1 MAPSERSAVPLE
13 DWLAERQR
21 RFYAAEGVSAFSGT
35 VPFRLSTSRA
45 TARLVLEAA
54 RRFARAVEKPKLRI
68 VDVGAG
74 SGRLAYHLRAIDPD
88 VSLVLTDASSAMCE
102 ALRAHPQLGGAT
114 VVHAP
119 AEDLGAALDVA
130 PDEALVVVGT
140 YLLDTLPHALVRADG
155 QRAFVDASGQLTFAP
170 AYVDAFTH
178 AYLARLR
185 HGAAFLPVGASQFVR
200 ALERQLTAPAL
211 LLVADKMATSIEA
224 AREGERPRLVQHGA
238 GASALVNLD
247 ALRRWLGWRGW
258 CQAPGGSDD
267 FVVGGTVLRGRV
279 PLDGLFDGAVH
290 PLDAQRVVS
299 ALRDAADVASR
310 ITTLPPDGDTLLE
323 LADALV
329 AAPHVA
335 SKDALGEW
343 LLTAAREAFVLPAD
357 DVPFHAGRVLLK
369 LGFAGAAVAC
379 FSTSLERHG
388 DATTTRLHRA
398 SALLGLGAREHALAD
413 VETVLSA
420 QPANPDALA
429 LRAAVFPSP

>member
-1 MAPSERSAVPLE
+1 MFRPLE

-21 RFYAAEGVSAFSGT
+21 RFYATEGVSAFSGT

-45 TARLVLEAA
+45 TARLVVEAA
-54 RRFARAVEKPKLRI
+54 RRFARALAKPKLRI

-74 SGRLAYHLRAIDPD
+74 SGRLAYHLRAIDPE
-88 VSLVLTDASSAMCE
+88 VSLVLTDASAAMCE

-119 AEDLGAALDVA
+119 ADDLGAALEVA

-155 QRAFVDASGQLTFAP
+155 QRAFADERGQLSFAP
-170 AYVDAFTH
+170 AYVDAFTR
-178 AYLARLR
+178 AYLARLQ
-185 HGAAFLPVGASQFVR
+185 HGAAFLPVGAFEFIR
-200 ALERQLTAPAL
+200 ALERRLSAPAL
-211 LLVADKMATSIEA
+211 LLVADKMATSTAA

-258 CQAPGGSDD
+258 QQAPGGSDD
-267 FVVGGTVLRGRV
+267 FVVVGTVLRGRV
-279 PLDGLFDGAVH
+279 RLEGLFDGVTH

-299 ALRDAADVASR
+299 ALRDSPDVAAR
-310 ITTLPPDGDTLLE
+310 VTALPPDGDTVLE

-329 AAPHVA
+329 ASVDPQVE
-335 SKDALGEW
+335 KRDALGEW
-343 LLTAAREAFVLPAD
+343 LLSAAREAFVLPAD

-388 DATTTRLHRA
+388 EASTTRLHRA
-398 SALLGLGAREHALAD
+398 SALLTLGAREHALAD

-420 QPANPDALA
+420 EPGNSDAIA
-429 LRAAVFPSP
+429 LRAAVG